1 VEMKVKNRR
10 RKLIISSGL
19 QLRYVGGVLFAMLFV
34 SLVVGYFIYQ
44 NIWNVLLN
52 ESRYNDWSP
61 FLNAVKDQTDRQ
73 IFFGVA
79 ISIVLMMIV
88 SVYMSHKI
96 AGPLY
101 RLKKCFRDVAKGD
114 LSFEMR
120 LRKGDELMDLVDDF
134 NGMLRNLK
142 GMVDTDRQ
150 KVRDIQKKIEET
162 LVTINKPNIAP
173 QEKQQM
179 EETLKTL
186 ILKLKEVGSQYKI

>member
-1 VEMKVKNRR
+1 VEMKIKNRR
-10 RKLIISSGL
+10 KKLIISSGL
-19 QLRYVGGVLFAMLFV
+19 QFRYVGGVLFAMLFV

-61 FLNAVKDQTDRQ
+61 FLNVVKDQTDRQ

-79 ISIVLMMIV
+79 ISIILMMVV

-101 RLKKCFRDVAKGD
+101 RLKKCFLDVAKGD

-120 LRKGDELMDLVDDF
+120 LRKGDELTDLVDDF
-134 NGMLRNLK
+134 NSMLRSLK
-142 GMVDTDRQ
+142 GMVDADRE
-150 KVRDIQKKIEET
+150 KVRDIRQKVEET
-162 LVTINKPNIAP
+162 LITINKPNIAP

-186 ILKLKEVGSQYKI
+186 ILKLKEVGSQYRI

>member
-1 VEMKVKNRR
+1 MEMRVKNRR
-10 RKLIISSGL
+10 KRLIISSGL
-19 QLRYVGGVLFAMLFV
+19 QFRYVGSVLFAMLFV

-61 FLNAVKDQTDRQ
+61 FLNAVKDQTDKQ

-101 RLKKCFRDVAKGD
+101 RLKKCLLDVAKGD

-120 LRKGDELMDLVDDF
+120 LRKGDELTDLVDDF
-134 NGMLRNLK
+134 NEMMHSLK
-142 GMVDTDRQ
+142 GMVDADRQ
-150 KVRDIQKKIEET
+150 KVKDIQQKVEET
-162 LVTINKPNIAP
+162 LITINKPNITP
-173 QEKQQM
+173 QEKQQT

>member
-1 VEMKVKNRR
+1 MKVKNRR
-10 RKLIISSGL
+10 RRLIISSGL
-19 QLRYVGGVLFAMLFV
+19 QFRYVGGVLFAMLFV
-34 SLVVGYFIYQ
+34 SMVVGYFIYQ

-101 RLKKCFRDVAKGD
+101 RLKKCFLDVAKGD

-142 GMVDTDRQ
+142 GMVDGDRQ
-150 KVRDIQKKIEET
+150 KVKDIQKKIEET
-162 LVTINKPNIAP
+162 LITINKPNISP

>member
-1 VEMKVKNRR
+1 MKLKNRR
-10 RKLIISSGL
+10 KRLIISSGL
-19 QLRYVGGVLFAMLFV
+19 QFRYVGGVLFAMLFV

-79 ISIVLMMIV
+79 ISIILMMVV

-101 RLKKCFRDVAKGD
+101 RLKKCFLDVAKGD

-120 LRKGDELMDLVDDF
+120 LRKGDELTDLVDDF

-142 GMVDTDRQ
+142 GMVDADRQ
-150 KVRDIQKKIEET
+150 KVKDIRQKVEET

-186 ILKLKEVGSQYKI
+186 ILKLKEVGSQYRI

>member
-1 VEMKVKNRR
+1 MKLKNRR
-10 RKLIISSGL
+10 KRLIISSGL
-19 QLRYVGGVLFAMLFV
+19 QFRYVGGVLFAMLFV

-79 ISIVLMMIV
+79 ISIILMMVV

-101 RLKKCFRDVAKGD
+101 RLKKCFQDVAKGD

-120 LRKGDELMDLVDDF
+120 LRKGDELTDLVDDF
-134 NGMLRNLK
+134 NGMLRTLK
-142 GMVDTDRQ
+142 GMVDADRQ
-150 KVRDIQKKIEET
+150 KVKDIRQKVEET
-162 LVTINKPNIAP
+162 LATINKPNIAP

>member
-1 VEMKVKNRR
+1 MKVKNRR
-10 RKLIISSGL
+10 KRLIISSGL
-19 QLRYVGGVLFAMLFV
+19 QFRYVGGVLFAMLFV

-79 ISIVLMMIV
+79 ISIILMMVV

-101 RLKKCFRDVAKGD
+101 RLKKCFLDVAKGD
-114 LSFEMR
+114 LSFEIR
-120 LRKGDELMDLVDDF
+120 LRKGDELTDLVDDF
-134 NGMLRNLK
+134 NGMMHSLK
-142 GMVDTDRQ
+142 GMVDADRQ
-150 KVRDIQKKIEET
+150 KVKDIRQKVEET
-162 LVTINKPNIAP
+162 LITINKPNIAP

>member
-1 VEMKVKNRR
+1 MKVKNRR
-10 RKLIISSGL
+10 RRLIISSGL
-19 QLRYVGGVLFAMLFV
+19 QFRYVGGVLFAMLFV

-61 FLNAVKDQTDRQ
+61 FLNAVKDQTDKQ

-79 ISIVLMMIV
+79 ISIVLMMLV

-96 AGPLY
+96 AGPLF
-101 RLKKCFRDVAKGD
+101 RLKKCFLDVAKGD

-120 LRKGDELMDLVDDF
+120 LRKGDELTDLVDDF

-142 GMVDTDRQ
+142 GMVDADRQ
-150 KVRDIQKKIEET
+150 KAKDMRQKVEET
-162 LVTINKPNIAP
+162 LITFNKPNISP

-179 EETLKTL
+179 EESLKTL
-186 ILKLKEVGSQYKI
+186 ILKLKEVSSQYKI

>member
-1 VEMKVKNRR
+1 MEMKVKNRR
-10 RKLIISSGL
+10 RRLIISSGL
-19 QLRYVGGVLFAMLFV
+19 QFRYVGGVLFAMLFV
-34 SLVVGYFIYQ
+34 SMVVGYFIYQ

-101 RLKKCFRDVAKGD
+101 RLKKCFLDVAKGD

-142 GMVDTDRQ
+142 GMVDGDRQ
-150 KVRDIQKKIEET
+150 KVKDIQKKIEET
-162 LVTINKPNIAP
+162 LITINKPNISP

>member
-1 VEMKVKNRR
+1 MEMKLKNRR
-10 RKLIISSGL
+10 KRLIISSGL
-19 QLRYVGGVLFAMLFV
+19 QFRYVGGVLFAMLFV

-79 ISIVLMMIV
+79 ISIILMMVV

-101 RLKKCFRDVAKGD
+101 RLKKCFLDVAKGD

-120 LRKGDELMDLVDDF
+120 LRKGDELTDLVDDF

-142 GMVDTDRQ
+142 GMVDADRQ
-150 KVRDIQKKIEET
+150 KVKDIRQKVEET

-186 ILKLKEVGSQYKI
+186 ILKLKEVGSQYRI

>member
-1 VEMKVKNRR
+1 M
-10 RKLIISSGL
+10 IISSGL
-19 QLRYVGGVLFAMLFV
+19 QFRYVGGVLFAMLFV

-79 ISIVLMMIV
+79 ISIVLMMVV

-101 RLKKCFRDVAKGD
+101 RLKKCFLDVAKGD

-120 LRKGDELMDLVDDF
+120 LRKGDELTDLVDDF
-134 NGMLRNLK
+134 NGMMHSLK
-142 GMVDTDRQ
+142 GMVDADRQ
-150 KVRDIQKKIEET
+150 KVKDIRQKVEET
-162 LVTINKPNIAP
+162 LITINKPNITP
-173 QEKQQM
+173 QEKQQT

-186 ILKLKEVGSQYKI
+186 ILKLKEIGSQYKI

>member
-1 VEMKVKNRR
+1 MEMKVKNRR
-10 RKLIISSGL
+10 KRLIISSGL
-19 QLRYVGGVLFAMLFV
+19 QFRYVGGVLFAMLFV

-79 ISIVLMMIV
+79 ISIVLMMVV

-101 RLKKCFRDVAKGD
+101 RLKKCFLDVAKGD

-120 LRKGDELMDLVDDF
+120 LRKGDELTDLVDDF
-134 NGMLRNLK
+134 NGMMHSLK
-142 GMVDTDRQ
+142 GMVDADRQ
-150 KVRDIQKKIEET
+150 KVKDIRQKVEET
-162 LVTINKPNIAP
+162 LITINKPNITP
-173 QEKQQM
+173 QEKQQT

-186 ILKLKEVGSQYKI
+186 ILKLKEIGSQYKI

>member
-1 VEMKVKNRR
+1 MEMKMKNSR

-19 QLRYVGGVLFAMLFV
+19 QFRYVGGVLFAMLFV

-61 FLNAVKDQTDRQ
+61 FLNAVKGQTDRQ
-73 IFFGVA
+73 IFLGVA
-79 ISIVLMMIV
+79 ISIILMMVV

-101 RLKKCFRDVAKGD
+101 RLKKCFLDVAKGD

-120 LRKGDELMDLVDDF
+120 LRKGDELTDLVDDF
-134 NGMLRNLK
+134 NGMVKNLK

-150 KVRDIQKKIEET
+150 KAKDIRQKVEET
-162 LVTINKPNIAP
+162 LITINQPNITPA
-173 QEKQQM
+173 EKQHM

-186 ILKLKEVGSQYKI
+186 ILKLKEIGSQYRI

>member
-1 VEMKVKNRR
+1 MEMKVKNRR